1 MTETVR
7 TQVVVVGAGPC
18 GVTIANYLG
27 VFGIETLLVE
37 RSEGILDYPR
47 AVGADDEALR
57 SWQGVGLA
65 QELLQDMIQNVP
77 ARYYSSA
84 GHCFAQ
90 VSPAEQPH
98 GWPRRNLFIQP
109 LTEVTLRKGLERFA
123 CVKVWLGAEA
133 TALSQDDQ
141 GVRLTVRKADGT
153 TQQVACDYLVGAD
166 GGRSTVRGL
175 VGIELLGKTHTR
187 KWLVVDV
194 TDDTLDAPYTA
205 IHCHPERPSM
215 SIHLPY
221 GYRRL
226 EYQLKEGES
235 EEEMLEPASLERL
248 MRMHYPKDMPLPAIK
263 RARIYLHH
271 SRTAQRFDAGR
282 VFLAG
287 DAAHLQPPFFG
298 QGMNS
303 GLRDATNIAW
313 KLAMVLRGA
322 AHPRILKSYDSERRE
337 HAETMVNFATWIGS
351 FYQPYSRFTEWWR
364 DLFFRS
370 IQSLPQVRDYVLQ
383 LKFKPMSRYKEGIVV
398 PPGRDASGHDPV
410 GRMFMQPWVEKDG
423 VPCRLDDALGPRF
436 AVLAL
441 NFDPARALTPAHL
454 AFLER
459 IGAGLFDIVP
469 SREPAHRIAVS
480 PGVQVL
486 EDRQGKFR
494 DWRLKHPQ
502 WEFIVLRPDRY
513 VAAVGSREQA
523 AGLIE
528 QLERLMT

>member
-1 MTETVR
+1 MNTQLK

-27 VFGIETLLVE
+27 TFGIDTLLIE
-37 RSEGILDYPR
+37 RSDTILDYPR

-65 QELLQDMIQNVP
+65 NELLKDMIQNVP

-84 GHCFAQ
+84 GHCFAE
-90 VSPAEQPH
+90 VSPGEQPH

-109 LTEVTLRKGLERFA
+109 LTEVTLRKGLERFS
-123 CVKVWLGAEA
+123 CVTPVLGTE
-133 TALSQDDQ
+133 LQSLQQDEQ
-141 GVRLTVRKADGT
+141 GVTVQARRDNGE
-153 TQQVACDYLVGAD
+153 VLDIRCDYLVGAD

-175 VGIELLGKTHTR
+175 IGVELVGMTHSN
-187 KWLVVDV
+187 KWLVIDVVD
-194 TDDTLDAPYTA
+194 DPLYAPYTA
-205 IHCHPERPSM
+205 IHCNPKRPSI

-226 EYQLKEGES
+226 EFQLMENEN
-235 EEEMLEPASLERL
+235 EEQVLEPDNLKQL
-248 MRMHYPKDMPLPAIK
+248 MRKHYPGNMPMPEIK

-271 SRTAQRFDAGR
+271 SRTAERFDADR

-313 KLAMVLRGA
+313 KLALVLKGSV
-322 AHPRILKSYDSERRE
+322 HPRILSSYDSERRE

-351 FYQPYSRFTEWWR
+351 FYKPRSRFIEYFR

-370 IQSLPQVRDYVLQ
+370 VQSLPSIRDYILQ
-383 LKFKPMSRYKEGIVV
+383 LRFKPMSRYKTGVV
-398 PPGRDASGHDPV
+398 IPLKEHGRKDDPI
-410 GRMFMQPWVEKDG
+410 GRMFMQPLVEFEGNALK
-423 VPCRLDDALGPRF
+423 LDDAVGPRF

-441 NFDPARALTPAHL
+441 NFDPKTVLTERNQTFLRRIDARA
-454 AFLER
+454 FN
-459 IGAGLFDIVP
+459 VMP
-469 SREPAHRIAVS
+469 SRSPAHRIAAN
-480 PGVQVL
+480 GDTLVL
-486 EDRQGKFR
+486 DDLQGKFR
-494 DWRLKHPQ
+494 DWMAKNPQ
-502 WEFIVLRPDRY
+502 WEFIVIRPDRY
-513 VAAVGSREQA
+513 VAAVGTRAQA
-523 AGLIE
+523 SGLLD
-528 QLERLMT
+528 QLENIMC